1 MIKAFKFRIYPK
13 KNQEVKMISTLDICR
28 NLHNDSLAERKRR
41 SELNQL
47 ERRLGLYPW
56 GKPQWISYEDQANKL
71 VKTKEIKKKD
81 KIENKNKSNNIEDM
95 WSCNSENINNI
106 NGNNIKSFQEDE
118 NNVFSQVL
126 QNVLKRLDRSFQN
139 FYNGFGYPRFRSRN
153 RYNSFAYPQSGFKF
167 VKCRYTNKDGY
178 STDANDRL
186 YISRIGEVRIF
197 KHREIEG
204 KVKNLII
211 KRDIDRWFAIFVRE
225 IKDKITDTSKK
236 VGDKIVDIAKKTG
249 KKTGIDVGLKSLL
262 TLSNGYKIEPPKFFR
277 KNEDKLAWEQRKL
290 SRKEKGSNNRNDQRI
305 KVAKVHRKIRNQRLD
320 FSQKISTKLIRTF
333 DEIVFEDLQIKNM
346 MQNHNLA
353 KSIADAGWS
362 LLIRLANYKAEENAH
377 KCAAGKIVRLVNP
390 NKTSQTC
397 ICGASVPKDL
407 SIRTHKCPECGLVM
421 DRDRMS
427 AILISRRP
435 SNVKTIKEKKE
446 KKSKKEKENLNIRI
460 DEKQNTLF
468 DSF

>member
-1 MIKAFKFRIYPK
+1 MIKAFKFSIYPK
-13 KNQEVKMISTLDICR
+13 KNQEVKMIRTLDICR
-28 NLHNDSLAERKRR
+28 HLHNDSLAERKRR
-41 SELNQL
+41 AELNQL
-47 ERRLGLYPW
+47 ERRFDIYPW

-95 WSCNSENINNI
+95 WSCNSENSE
-106 NGNNIKSFQEDE
+106 NGNNINRFQEND
-118 NNVFSQVL
+118 VFSQVL

-139 FYNGFGYPRFRSRN
+139 FYNGFGYPRFRNRN

-167 VKCRYTNKDGY
+167 VKSRYTNKDGY
-178 STDANDRL
+178 STDANDKL

-211 KRDIDRWFAIFVRE
+211 KRDIDRWFAIFVCE
-225 IKDKITDTSKK
+225 VNETSKK
-236 VGDKIVDIAKKTG
+236 EQTAKCCLGDKVVDIAKKTG

-290 SRKEKGSNNRNDQRI
+290 SRKKKGSNNRNDQRI

-346 MQNHNLA
+346 MRNHNLA

-362 LLIRLANYKAEENAH
+362 LLIRLSHYKAEW
-377 KCAAGKIVRLVNP
+377 AGKIVRLVNP

-407 SIRTHKCPECGLVM
+407 SIRTHKCTECGLTM

-435 SNVKTIKEKKE
+435 SNVKAIKEKKP
-446 KKSKKEKENLNIRI
+446 KKEKENLKNLNIRI
-460 DEKQNTLF
+460 DKKQNTLF